1 MTAFE
6 LIQQELT
13 QILIEKGAIAPV
25 VSHDTVLLD
34 GPLDIDSLD
43 LATLVVMLEEKT
55 GKTPFAQGFVLFH
68 TAGELAVL
76 FGAERPGE

>member
-6 LIQQELT
+6 MIQQELT
-13 QILIEKGAIAPV
+13 QVLIEKGAVAPV
-25 VSHDTVLLD
+25 IAHDTLLLN

-43 LATLVVMLEEKT
+43 LATLVVTLEEQT

-68 TAGELAVL
+68 TAGELAEL
-76 FGAERPGE
+76 FGG

>member
-13 QILIEKGAIAPV
+13 QVLIEKGAVAPV
-25 VSHDTVLLD
+25 IGHDTLLLD

-43 LATLVVMLEEKT
+43 LATLVVVLEERT

-68 TAGELAVL
+68 TAGELAKL
-76 FGAERPGE
+76 FGDA

>member
-13 QILIEKGAIAPV
+13 QILVEKGAVAPV
-25 VSHDTVLLD
+25 IGHDTVLLN

-43 LATLVVMLEEKT
+43 LATLVVLLEEKT
-55 GKTPFAQGFVLFH
+55 GLTPFAQGFVLFH
-68 TAGELAVL
+68 TAGELATL
-76 FGAERPGE
+76 FGG

>member
-13 QILIEKGAIAPV
+13 QVLIEKGAVAPV
-25 VSHDTVLLD
+25 IGHDTPLLD

-43 LATLVVMLEEKT
+43 LATLVVTLEETT

-68 TAGELAVL
+68 TAGELAAL
-76 FGAERPGE
+76 FGD

>member
-13 QILIEKGAIAPV
+13 QVLVEKGAVAPV
-25 VSHDTVLLD
+25 IAHDTPLLN

-43 LATLVVMLEEKT
+43 LATLVVTLEEKT
-55 GKTPFAQGFVLFH
+55 GLTPFANGFVLFH
-68 TAGELAVL
+68 TAGELAKL
-76 FGAERPGE
+76 FGD

>member
-13 QILIEKGAIAPV
+13 QILIEKGAVAPV
-25 VSHDTVLLD
+25 ITHDTLLLN

-43 LATLVVMLEEKT
+43 LATLVVLLEEKT
-55 GKTPFAQGFVLFH
+55 GKTPFAGGFVLFH
-68 TAGELAVL
+68 TAGELADL
-76 FGAERPGE
+76 FGA

>member
-13 QILIEKGAIAPV
+13 QILVEKGAVAPV
-25 VSHDTVLLD
+25 IDHDTLMLN

-43 LATLVVMLEEKT
+43 LATLVVLLEEKT

-68 TAGELAVL
+68 TAGELATL
-76 FGAERPGE
+76 FGG

>member
-13 QILIEKGAIAPV
+13 QVLIEKGAVAPV
-25 VSHDTVLLD
+25 IAHDTLLLN
-34 GPLDIDSLD
+34 GALEIDSLD
-43 LATLVVMLEEKT
+43 LATLVVTLEEKT

-68 TAGELAVL
+68 TAGELAEL
-76 FGAERPGE
+76 FGG

>member
-13 QILIEKGAIAPV
+13 QVLIEKGAVAPV
-25 VSHDTVLLD
+25 IDPDTPLLN

-43 LATLVVMLEEKT
+43 LATLVVSLEEKT

-68 TAGELAVL
+68 TAGELAEL
-76 FGAERPGE
+76 FGN